1 MPPLELTHSLSIQP
15 RRGRNGRRDPV
26 LGFEFPRPR
35 TRHARSTTFCRE
47 LSFEEG
53 SPVVPV
59 VVTDCRRCRL
69 TEGLQSAFY
78 GFTRAFGQV
87 FGIAIGSTIL
97 QNRLNELLPAAFLE
111 RFGSGEI
118 AFAAIPVIKTL

>member
-1 MPPLELTHSLSIQP
+1 
-15 RRGRNGRRDPV
+15 
-26 LGFEFPRPR
+26 
-35 TRHARSTTFCRE
+35 
-47 LSFEEG
+47 
-53 SPVVPV
+53 
-59 VVTDCRRCRL
+59 
-69 TEGLQSAFY
+69 SAFY

-118 AFAAIPVIKTL
+118 AFAAIPVIKTLEEPVKTQVRVAFAESIKTIWQVMLGIACLGFVVSLAIKSLPLTMETDENWGMEETKKKPTKPSDLA

>member
-1 MPPLELTHSLSIQP
+1 MGVGILYSAS
-15 RRGRNGRRDPV
+15 NFPV
-26 LGFEFPRPR
+26 LAPVTPAQQPFAVSF
-35 TRHARSTTFCRE
+35 

-69 TEGLQSAFY
+69 TEGLQSEFY